1 MQRISLT
8 ILTFIFC
15 LSWAEVRVEKVL
27 ETTSIK
33 EYNQWVKKNKG
44 KYPGLMPI
52 YVNVKQVEKIEDGT
66 YKYIIF
72 YYDEEGKKRRS
83 EEING
88 YVFVKVSPYYD
99 AVGIFMSDTNT
110 PYALRSRSIIK
121 DQYGEIIC
129 DTQDVYLAFVSPY
142 FYLTIPSDDEVSPA
156 IPTVKV
162 FNAKNKLWISTLED
176 CWLLNERDV
185 AHSYNFNFSVVSIE
199 INSRFNSQHL
209 ILLDSDGREKW
220 RKTFIDN
227 PEKLGGINVG
237 IAPDGS
243 MVAVVKDEKI
253 YIYDSSGILQ
263 KEYPLPSLDFVQC
276 GISNLGKFLFIVSR
290 SCIIKYDNESNL
302 ELWRKKITEGTPIKV
317 VLSKDSDYGLIQFH
331 PNVVYLIK
339 ESGDILKQWNLETE
353 IHYPTAP
360 GGKKTTV
367 IHPVQAR
374 LEFHNDIALIIHE
387 LNGEIFIRIWRIKE

>member
-1 MQRISLT
+1 MRRIILT

-15 LSWAEVRVEKVL
+15 LSWAEVKVEKVL
-27 ETTSIK
+27 ETTNIK

-44 KYPGLMPI
+44 KYPELMPV
-52 YVNVKQVEKIEDGT
+52 YVNARQVEKMKDGT
-66 YKYIIF
+66 YKYIIS
-72 YYDEEGKKRRS
+72 YYDEEGKKRRA

-88 YVFVKVSPYYD
+88 YVFVKVSPYYN
-99 AVGIFMSDTNT
+99 AVGIFVSDTNT
-110 PYALRSRSIIK
+110 PYVARPKAIIK
-121 DQYGEIIC
+121 NQYGEIIC
-129 DTQDVYLAFVSPY
+129 DTQHVYLAFVTPY
-142 FYLTIPSDDEVSPA
+142 LYFTIPSDVEGSPA

-176 CWLLNERDV
+176 CWLLNERDI
-185 AHSYNFNFSVVSIE
+185 AYSYNFNFLVVSIE
-199 INSRFNSQHL
+199 INSFFNAQHL
-209 ILLDSDGREKW
+209 ILLDQDGREKW

-243 MVAVVKDEKI
+243 KVSVIKDEKI
-253 YIYDSSGILQ
+253 YIYDSSGVLQ

-290 SCIIKYDNESNL
+290 SYIIKYDNENNL
-302 ELWRKKITEGTPIKV
+302 ELWRKEIREGTPIKV
-317 VLSKDSDYGLIQFH
+317 VLSKDSNYGLIQFH

-339 ESGDILKQWNLETE
+339 ENGDILKQWNLETE
-353 IHYPTAP
+353 IHHPTAP

-374 LEFHNDIALIIHE
+374 LEFHNNIALIIHE
-387 LNGEIFIRIWRIKE
+387 LNGEIFIKIWRLRE